1 VTRVRFVEPARLE
14 VLAEVGYYHRVEAGL
29 GAKFLEALE
38 DAIARA
44 LAYPL
49 GHTHWQAHQRKIE
62 RAVCFSGI
70 FPSHWSIAQTN
81 RESQSMHWLIMHA
94 DQVIGG
100 AEQMTANIKIQ
111 KTGAEVASYAEAM
124 SRF

>member
-1 VTRVRFVEPARLE
+1 MTRVRFVEPARLE
-14 VLAEVGYYHRVEAGL
+14 VLAEVGYYHRFEAGL

-49 GHTHWQAHQRKIE
+49 AGSPAQNRTR
-62 RAVCFSGI
+62 RVFLRD
-70 FPSHWSIAQTN
+70 FPFALVYRSDE
-81 RESQSMHWLIMHA
+81 RESQSMHSLIMHA

-100 AEQMTANIKIQ
+100 VEQMTANIKIQ
-111 KTGAEVASYAEAM
+111 KTGAEDASYTEAM
-124 SRF
+124 PRF